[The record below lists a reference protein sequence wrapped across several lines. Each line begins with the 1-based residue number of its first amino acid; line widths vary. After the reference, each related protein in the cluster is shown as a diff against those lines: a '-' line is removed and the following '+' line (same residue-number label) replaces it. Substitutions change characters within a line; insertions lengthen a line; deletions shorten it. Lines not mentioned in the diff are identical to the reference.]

1 MRMISSAR
9 EMQLVSRQ
17 LRKAGKHIG
26 VVPTMGYLHEAHLQ
40 LMREA
45 KRKND
50 VLVVSIFV
58 NPTQFGP
65 NEDFETYPRDLNR
78 DSSKALEVGVDY
90 LFCPSEQE
98 MYPEG
103 YSTYVNVERLTD
115 VMCGRYRPGHFRG
128 VATVVLKLFN
138 IVRPSQAFFGQKD
151 YQQFLV
157 IRRMAADLNL
167 YIEVVPLPIVREEDG
182 LAMSSRNIHLTPEER
197 AIAPNIYRALTAAG
211 RLAEEQGEE
220 DPRRILQEARSILDA
235 YPQLRVE
242 YLDLRDADNLEE
254 LERFDRPAVLATAVH
269 LGKVRLIDNVLLQPP
284 TAETTE
290 HAEG

>member
-1 MRMISSAR
+1 
-9 EMQLVSRQ
+9 
-17 LRKAGKHIG
+17 
-26 VVPTMGYLHEAHLQ
+26 
-40 LMREA
+40 
-45 KRKND
+45 
-50 VLVVSIFV
+50 
-58 NPTQFGP
+58 
-65 NEDFETYPRDLNR
+65 
-78 DSSKALEVGVDY
+78 
-90 LFCPSEQE
+90 
-98 MYPEG
+98 
-103 YSTYVNVERLTD
+103 

>member
-1 MRMISSAR
+1 MISSAR

-26 VVPTMGYLHEAHLQ
+26 FVPTMGYLHEAHLQ